1 MIHAG
6 CYAGTLHFLKAISD
20 IGVAAAKKSGSAIV
34 DRMKKMPTDD
44 DCFGKNTIREDGLLL
59 CPAYLFT
66 VKTPA
71 ESKGQW
77 DYYKTTVTTPA
88 DQAWKPLAEEG
99 CYFVKA

>member
-6 CYAGTLHFLKAISD
+6 CYASTLHFLKAITA
-20 IGVAAAKKSGSAIV
+20 IGVPAAKKSGAAIV
-34 DRMKKMPTDD
+34 ERMKATPTDD
-44 DCFGKNTIREDGLLL
+44 DCFGQNKIREDGLFL

-71 ESKGQW
+71 ESKGPW
-77 DYYKTTVTTPA
+77 DFYKTTVTTPA
-88 DQAWKPLAEEG
+88 DQAWKPMADEG